1 MFSSLRQMSQL
12 RNWNRWTP
20 AVRAAV
26 APAPTVT
33 GVAGQLMES
42 ADAMAGLDP
51 HQAHE
56 LRLAARAYLS
66 VVR

>member
-20 AVRAAV
+20 NARAALAPTPV
-26 APAPTVT
+26 AP

-42 ADAMAGLDP
+42 ADALAGLDP